1 MQHCAVIDK
10 RQGTAQEAVLPS
22 TALASI
28 QPVAMS
34 HFGNNLKK
42 KKEGKENG
50 KETLNTCAL
59 FSKQR
64 KNSFKSCEDE
74 HRGCMQG
81 LLPAIPIWM

>member
-10 RQGTAQEAVLPS
+10 RQGNKEAQEAVLPS

-42 KKEGKENG
+42 KKKEKKMEKNHTQYLCPIFQTK
-50 KETLNTCAL
+50 KEQL
-59 FSKQR
+59 
-64 KNSFKSCEDE
+64 
-74 HRGCMQG
+74 
-81 LLPAIPIWM
+81 